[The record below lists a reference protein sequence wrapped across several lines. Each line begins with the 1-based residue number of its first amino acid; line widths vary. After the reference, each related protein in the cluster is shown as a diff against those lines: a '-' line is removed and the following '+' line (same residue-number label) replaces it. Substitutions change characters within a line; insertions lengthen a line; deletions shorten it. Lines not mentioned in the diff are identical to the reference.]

1 MTINSQFIYNL
12 TVTKADKMHD
22 YKKMSHEDHEYKIEC
37 KISFRFQNESDN
49 AVTIET
55 KIQKM
60 YNMSE

>member
-1 MTINSQFIYNL
+1 
-12 TVTKADKMHD
+12 
-22 YKKMSHEDHEYKIEC
+22 MSHEDHEYKIEC

-60 YNMSE
+60 YNMSEWPIFVSY